1 MQPETISSLSSSNDA
16 HTTAYALTAAP
27 AVGWWQ
33 LLPSHRL
40 PVIAKTPFMVAL
52 GVYIAGGRFDNPAV
66 GKTMILAGA
75 LWAALYALNEATDL
89 TLEQNLTVSLL
100 ARQLLYSLCV
110 AICIAA
116 ARLSLALGLLCV
128 LMAVGQLA
136 YCVPPAR
143 LKRYWWA
150 ALLLSGMANPIL
162 RLECGAVWG
171 THTIPPLAYVAFVSL
186 HIGAA
191 IRSRALLRV
200 RDQDFAYRVA
210 PRRLEWVG
218 IACTTVGLLAAY
230 GVCWQ
235 GIVPPVFAVFTT
247 AAAVFSVYAWSGRAT
262 SVAQLRQGWLWFA
275 VLALL
280 ACAILYLH
288 RA

>member
-1 MQPETISSLSSSNDA
+1 MQPETISSLSSSADA
-16 HTTAYALTAAP
+16 HIPGYALTAAQS
-27 AVGWWQ
+27 VGWRQ

-52 GVYIAGGRFDNPAV
+52 GVYIAGGRFDNPSV
-66 GKTMILAGA
+66 GKTMLLAGA

-89 TLEQNLTVSLL
+89 ALEQNLIVPLS
-100 ARQLLYSLCV
+100 ARQLLYALCITICV
-110 AICIAA
+110 AAVW
-116 ARLSLALGLLCV
+116 LSPALGLLCV
-128 LMAVGQLA
+128 LMAVGQIA

-150 ALLLSGMANPIL
+150 ALMLSGMANPIL

-171 THTIPPLAYVAFVSL
+171 THTIPPLAYIAFVSL

-191 IRSRALLRV
+191 IRSRALLRD

-210 PRRLEWVG
+210 PPRLEWAG
-218 IACTTVGLLAAY
+218 ITCTGVGLLAAY

-247 AAAVFSVYAWSGRAT
+247 AATAFSVYAWSGRAT

-275 VLALL
+275 VLSLL